1 MRPTSEFILSVLL
14 FIPLLSLSANPQ
26 NSSQES
32 LGGDRLTIVMAAMR
46 LLRENY
52 VFPEKVHKIETVILK
67 KFKAGGYE
75 SFKTSQEFLT
85 AVNADLERESQD
97 KHVNIS
103 FGPDRVK
110 QILKEKENEGKQ
122 PVVTKEWLQRMR
134 FENFRLRKVEWL
146 EGNIGFFRFLNFT
159 DLAASKEA
167 YVSAMNLIRNSNAI
181 ILDLRDNGGGSS
193 EALEFLLSFFLRD
206 GLKIGEFRFRK
217 NNRIEEKIIKKDPV
231 VNKIPDD
238 VPLYILVSKRT
249 SSAAEGMASNLRAFR
264 GAIIVG
270 ENTKGEGNPGEL
282 FVINDLLY
290 IMIPTAISVSAAPDS
305 KPIEGV
311 GVAPDIL
318 INPDKSLDKALV
330 EICKTLAKD
339 HNTLQIRQVY
349 EWQIPYLEYKIS
361 PQATPAAGI
370 KSLIGNYSDG
380 RKIIDEN
387 GNLIY
392 VNKDNQRARL
402 DYYGD
407 NVFGIEGKQFV
418 RLRVPKLESPISYFE
433 FFWDDG
439 SVEKIQRVK

>member
-1 MRPTSEFILSVLL
+1 MT
-14 FIPLLSLSANPQ
+14 
-26 NSSQES
+26 
-32 LGGDRLTIVMAAMR
+32 AMR

-52 VFPEKVHKIETVILK
+52 VFPERVDKIENVILK
-67 KFKAGGYE
+67 KFKDGGYE

-85 AVNADLERESQD
+85 ALNADLERESQD

-103 FGPDRVK
+103 FGPDRVR

-167 YVSAMNLIRNSNAI
+167 YVSAMNFIRNSNAI

-193 EALEFLLSFFLRD
+193 ETLEFLLSFFLRD

-217 NNRIEEKIIKKDPV
+217 NQRIEEKIIRKDPV

-238 VPLYILVSKRT
+238 LPLYILVSKRT

-282 FVINDLLY
+282 FGLNDSLY

-305 KPIEGV
+305 RPIEGV
-311 GVAPDIL
+311 GVTPDIL
-318 INPDKSLDKALV
+318 INPETSLDRSLL
-330 EICKTLAKD
+330 EICKTLAANPRYK
-339 HNTLQIRQVY
+339 QIQEIY
-349 EWQIPYLEYKIS
+349 AWQIPYFEFKIKPVS
-361 PQATPAAGI
+361 LTEELI
-370 KSLIGNYSDG
+370 KKMTGRFSDG
-380 RKIIDEN
+380 RSIISES
-387 GNLIY
+387 GSLIY
-392 VNKDNQRARL
+392 INKEGQRSRL

-418 RLRVPKLESPISYFE
+418 RLRIPDTTDSIRYFE

-439 SVEKIQRVK
+439 SKERIQRAN

>member
-1 MRPTSEFILSVLL
+1 MRITKNWIVAVLL
-14 FIPLLSLSANPQ
+14 IATCYSTSLFSQ
-26 NSSQES
+26 NGSTSFSENDK
-32 LGGDRLTIVMAAMR
+32 LAVIKNAIR

-52 VFPEKVHKIETVILK
+52 VFPEKIDRVENEILR
-67 KFKAGGYE
+67 KFNNKGYE
-75 SFKTSQEFLT
+75 SMKKPQDFL
-85 AVNADLERESQD
+85 AGLNIDLEREFQD

-110 QILKEKENEGKQ
+110 QIIKEKENEGKQ

-193 EALEFLLSFFLRD
+193 EALEFLLSFFLGD

-361 PQATPAAGI
+361 PQATPAASI

-439 SVEKIQRVK
+439 SVEMIQRVK